1 MKKILI
7 FGLLVGAMLISGCV
21 STTPTTPTPTV
32 TETPTAT
39 MTETAV
45 ATMTETPTATMTETA
60 TATAT
65 PATTAQPTSMV
76 NVSISNFNFVPQI
89 VAVTNGT
96 TVTWT
101 NGDTVAHTVTSVTG
115 VFDSGPISPG
125 ATWSYTF
132 NQTGSFEYSCTI
144 HPSIPHGTVTVT

>member
-7 FGLLVGAMLISGCV
+7 FGLFVGAILISGCV

-60 TATAT
+60 V
-65 PATTAQPTSMV
+65 ATTAQPTSIV
-76 NVSISNFNFVPQI
+76 NVSISNFNFVPQT

-101 NGDTVAHTVTSVTG
+101 NNDTVAHTVTSVTSG

-132 NQTGSFEYSCTI
+132 NQTGSFEYECTI
-144 HPSIPHGTVTVT
+144 HSYIPHGTVTVT

>member
-1 MKKILI
+1 MKKTLI
-7 FGLLVGAMLISGCV
+7 FGLLVGAILISGCV

-32 TETPTAT
+32 TETPA
-39 MTETAV
+39 
-45 ATMTETPTATMTETA
+45 ATMTETA
-60 TATAT
+60 TATTTATMTETTTATAT
-65 PATTAQPTSMV
+65 PSTTTPSTNMV
-76 NVSISNFNFVPQI
+76 SVTIQNFSYVPVTVS
-89 VAVTNGT
+89 VANGT

-101 NGDTVAHTVTSVTG
+101 NNDTVSHTVTSVTPG
-115 VFDSGPISPG
+115 LFDSGPISPG

>member
-1 MKKILI
+1 MKKTLI
-7 FGLLVGAMLISGCV
+7 FGLLVMAILISGCV
-21 STTPTTPTPTV
+21 TTTPAPTPTM
-32 TETPTAT
+32 TATPTA
-39 MTETAV
+39 AV
-45 ATMTETPTATMTETA
+45 TETA

-65 PATTAQPTSMV
+65 PATTAPSTNTASV
-76 NVSISNFNFVPQI
+76 NIQNFNFVPA
-89 VAVTNGT
+89 AVSVTSGT

-101 NGDTVAHTVTSVTG
+101 NGDTVPHTVTSVTG
-115 VFDSGPISPG
+115 AFDSGSISPG

>member
-1 MKKILI
+1 MKKTLI
-7 FGLLVGAMLISGCV
+7 FGLLVGAILISGCV

-39 MTETAV
+39 MTETA
-45 ATMTETPTATMTETA
+45 

-65 PATTAQPTSMV
+65 PAATASPATTTPSTNMV
-76 NVSISNFNFVPQI
+76 SVNIISYTFVP
-89 VAVTNGT
+89 ATLTVTNGT

-101 NGDTVAHTVTSVTG
+101 NGDPVPHTVTSVTG
-115 VFDSGPISPG
+115 AFDSGSISPG

-132 NQTGSFEYSCTI
+132 NQTGSFEYKCTF
-144 HPSIPHGTVTVT
+144 HSYIPHGTVTVT

>member
-32 TETPTAT
+32 TETSAATMTETATTTETPTAT

-45 ATMTETPTATMTETA
+45 AT
-60 TATAT
+60 AT
-65 PATTAQPTSMV
+65 PATTVPSTNMASV
-76 NVSISNFNFVPQI
+76 NISNFNFVPQT

>member
-32 TETPTAT
+32 TETSAATMTETATTTATPTAT

-45 ATMTETPTATMTETA
+45 AT
-60 TATAT
+60 AT
-65 PATTAQPTSMV
+65 PATTVPSTNMASV
-76 NVSISNFNFVPQI
+76 NISNFNFVPQT